1 MVLDSNVF
9 CAPVKLRVLGQANRW
24 LVVFIDP
31 CCFFWVASFNQ
42 SEVVAPRLLLALHLL
57 RLCIRLPQTREQHTP
72 VSYFSSWLLH
82 QLAEICIRKLVCD
95 HLGLLPSQHPKI
107 LHNSLTHSSYR
118 EVLSTLFQPNSAWYA
133 WLQSTVPWQ
142 DLHKT
147 WPHYSLHT

>member
-1 MVLDSNVF
+1 MVLDSNVSF
-9 CAPVKLRVLGQANRW
+9 LRAREIEGSPSWPSKSLIGCLHRY
-24 LVVFIDP
+24 
-31 CCFFWVASFNQ
+31 
-42 SEVVAPRLLLALHLL
+42 LLLLKSVRSCRTQTVPCAALAKAI
-57 RLCIRLPQTREQHTP
+57 CIRLPQSREQHIS
-72 VSYFSSWLLH
+72 VSYFSSWLVH
-82 QLAEICIRKLVCD
+82 HLAEICIWKLICN
-95 HLGLLPSQHPKI
+95 HLGFRPSQHPKI